1 MRIFNENNEL
11 ELQGVID
18 FAIEKHG
25 KQKFGELPYFHHL
38 KMVAHK
44 VRCLTHKKKFME
56 QFGSFTIEQVAQM
69 MRVAYLHDVL
79 KKTDCSIEELINLGL
94 SKNEIN
100 AIKLVTKKEGQD
112 YFDYINEIN
121 LNTFARIVKIADT
134 LSNLETSISDCN
146 YKFIL
151 KYNNQLKLLLDYSS

>member
-1 MRIFNENNEL
+1 MKRFDENSEL
-11 ELQGVID
+11 KLQVVID
-18 FAIEKHG
+18 FAIIKHG
-25 KQKFGELPYFHHL
+25 EQKYGELPYFHHL

-44 VRCLTHKKKFME
+44 VRRLTHKKKFIE
-56 QFGSFTIEQVAQM
+56 QFGSFTVDQVSKM

-79 KKTDCSIEELINLGL
+79 EDTDCSIEELIELGL
-94 SKNEIN
+94 AEDEIN
-100 AIKLVTKKEGQD
+100 AIQLVTKKEGQN
-112 YFDYINEIN
+112 YLDYINEIN
-121 LNTFARIVKIADT
+121 LNTFARVVKIADT